1 MDSSL
6 SFNKYFDLD
15 KQENIFVDNNFFSL
29 KFYETKYQYKN
40 NITFFIQR
48 WESFIKQLILFGI
61 ILISYIHFL

>member
-15 KQENIFVDNNFFSL
+15 KQENIFVYNNFFSL